1 MTKKLLFIF
10 ATLLCH
16 ANSFAQSLIL
26 HGPSYHSLNVVNNS
40 NYGVSFKFPQG
51 FAVGIFRNSEGNIS
65 QQVSYEFN
73 YSENL
78 SLLVG
83 GITGYNNIAVAP
95 LVMPVVKLPFESVKV
110 LVGVAPFYDV
120 DVKRVGVLAHLMLE
134 FKVR

>member
-1 MTKKLLFIF
+1 MTKKLLFVLV
-10 ATLLCH
+10 ALLCH
-16 ANSFAQSLIL
+16 ANSFAQSLVL

-65 QQVSYEFN
+65 QQATYEFT
-73 YSENL
+73 YSDNL

-83 GITGYNNIAVAP
+83 GITGYNNVAVAP
-95 LVMPVVKLPFESVKV
+95 LVMPVFKLPLERLSI
-110 LVGVAPFYDV
+110 LAGVAPYYDR
-120 DVKRVGVLAHLMLE
+120 DLKRVGVFAHLMLE